1 MFATPM
7 TVIVVLAVV
16 FFFVAGIIMIRR
28 SMRNELRA
36 GIACRRC
43 GAKNPPP
50 AKFCAQCGA
59 SLSKSEP

>member
-16 FFFVAGIIMIRR
+16 FFFVVGIIMIRR
-28 SMRNELRA
+28 STRNELRA

-43 GAKNPPP
+43 GAKNPLQ

-59 SLSKSEP
+59 SLGQPAP